1 MPTVRRL
8 HGFRK
13 LILYVPLVCI
23 LAAAVVKVSP
33 LARNW
38 MIHFANLG
46 FTRVETVLPALALT
60 AGITAMLL
68 GPFGFYLE
76 PLAGNFLGLRTRW
89 TEKKCKFC
97 GKAYYLST
105 RISWTNDLFCSSR
118 CMKRAG
124 GGKEWTGPT
133 VPEAFHRLTLAL
145 KAAACLAAAGAVA
158 CGVLLVLKFLKKS
171 DAPHAETGAVVCAV
185 LAGWLAVSGRGL
197 RRISRG
203 ARRIN
208 IATVLVVMAAAPAAM
223 LFLRYEMP
231 PELQAP
237 FAVATVG
244 QTALPVLRY
253 ALLLWT
259 LFSAWSFWY
268 LASESSGLFAKA
280 KKAQKGDAESV

>member
-158 CGVLLVLKFLKKS
+158 CGVL
-171 DAPHAETGAVVCAV
+171 
-185 LAGWLAVSGRGL
+185 AGWLAVSGRGL